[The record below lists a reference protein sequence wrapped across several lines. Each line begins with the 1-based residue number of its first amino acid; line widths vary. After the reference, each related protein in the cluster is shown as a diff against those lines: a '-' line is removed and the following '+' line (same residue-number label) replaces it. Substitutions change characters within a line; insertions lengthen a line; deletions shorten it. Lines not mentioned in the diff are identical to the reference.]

1 MNSNAIDHDARFSPA
16 ELFGM
21 FNVECAD
28 NWSSPN
34 CLSIP
39 LLKVKVKKV
48 KASKRMK
55 HTCDHIKEGI
65 TDAAPGKSRVADL
78 VKFYATYGDYE
89 VSPFEV

>member
-1 MNSNAIDHDARFSPA
+1 MNSNAIDHDSRFSSA
-16 ELFGM
+16 ELFSM

-28 NWSSPN
+28 NWTSPN

-39 LLKVKVKKV
+39 LIKVRVR
-48 KASKRMK
+48 KAKPSKRMK
-55 HTCDHIKEGI
+55 HTCDRIKEGI
-65 TDAAPGKSRVADL
+65 TDADPGKSRVEDL